1 LANRVYE
8 LMYIAVPES
17 TEEEVAALTEGISKS
32 FTEQGGTVLRIDNMG
47 KRRMAYE
54 INKKREGHY
63 VLFELEGT
71 GKEILEVER
80 RMRINDAIIRF
91 VTVRV
96 DEERKT
102 AAKIVAKREA
112 RIARR
117 AAFKPSEVEEVSIEK
132 IVEEEGE

>member
-17 TEEEVAALTEGISKS
+17 SEEEVAALTEGISKS
-32 FTEQGGTVLRIDNMG
+32 FTEQGGTVLKVDNWG
-47 KRRMAYE
+47 KRRLAYE
-54 INKKREGHY
+54 IEKKREGWY

-102 AAKIVAKREA
+102 ADKIKAKRDA
-112 RIARR
+112 RLARR
-117 AAFKPSEVEEVSIEK
+117 ASFKSNASSEAGVANTQEEDDE
-132 IVEEEGE
+132 

>member
-32 FTEQGGTVLRIDNMG
+32 FTEQGGTIVRIDNMG
-47 KRRMAYE
+47 KRRLAYE
-54 INKKREGHY
+54 ISKKREGHY

-96 DEERKT
+96 DEDRKT
-102 AAKIVAKREA
+102 ADKMKAKRE
-112 RIARR
+112 RRLARR
-117 AAFKPSEVEEVSIEK
+117 AAAKPVEVDDSDFAKNQEEDSE
-132 IVEEEGE
+132 

>member
-17 TEEEVAALTEGISKS
+17 TEEEVTALTEGISKS
-32 FTEQGGTVLRIDNMG
+32 FTDQGGTVLRIDNMG

-54 INKKREGHY
+54 ISKKREGHY

-102 AAKIVAKREA
+102 AAKIIAKRDA
-112 RIARR
+112 RLARR
-117 AAFKPSEVEEVSIEK
+117 AAAKPSNVEESSIEK

>member
-17 TEEEVAALTEGISKS
+17 SEEEVAALTEGISKS
-32 FTEQGGTVLRIDNMG
+32 FTEQGGTVLKVDNWG
-47 KRRMAYE
+47 KRRLAYE
-54 INKKREGHY
+54 IEKKREGWY

-102 AAKIVAKREA
+102 ADKIKAKRDA
-112 RIARR
+112 RLARR
-117 AAFKPSEVEEVSIEK
+117 ASFKANASGEAGVANTPEEDDE
-132 IVEEEGE
+132 